1 MKIRSFQIKNLSFE
15 EQDGFAYFEGYAAI
29 FGNEDLTGDI
39 IEKGAFRKTL
49 ADLKASNKVI
59 PLLYQHNPDKPI
71 GVVKE
76 IFEDDRGLYIKGE
89 INLQTEKGKEA
100 YALLKQ
106 GALNGLS
113 IGYEVMKYTHRSG
126 KRILTEIK
134 LWEISIVTFPA
145 NEQANIVRVKKV
157 VPYQNLPLADL
168 DTAWDANKAR
178 ENVRK
183 WASSDGSGDLEKID
197 WAKYRKA
204 FLWYDEDAE
213 DTLGAYKLPIADVID
228 GGLKAVPRA
237 IFAAAAAIQGARG
250 GVNIPASDIELIKAH
265 LDKYYTK
272 LDRIPPWEE
281 EEKNIELDI
290 YTMLG
295 ISQILE
301 TKEGKVLNARNK
313 ELIKEVIMSLAK
325 LLEAAGEDEFVKA
338 LGANTSE
345 PSNDTQEE
353 QTEPPE
359 EKHIRKLDEAIAKLK
374 RLF

>member
-1 MKIRSFQIKNLSFE
+1 MRIRSFPIKKLSFE
-15 EQDGFAYFEGYAAI
+15 EHDEYAYFEGYAAV

-49 ADLKASNKVI
+49 SDMKAANKVI
-59 PLLYQHNPDKPI
+59 PLLYQHDPDKPI
-71 GVVKE
+71 GVIRE
-76 IFEDDRGLYIKGE
+76 IYEDNKGLFVKGE
-89 INLQTEKGKEA
+89 INPETEKGKEA

-113 IGYEVMKYTHRSG
+113 IGYEVVKSTNRNG

-145 NEQANIVRVKKV
+145 NERANIVRVKKV
-157 VPYQNLPLADL
+157 VPYQNLPLADI
-168 DTAWDANKAR
+168 DTPWDANKAKQ
-178 ENVRK
+178 NIAK
-183 WASSDGSGDLEKID
+183 YASSDGSGDKEKID

-213 DTLGAYKLPIADVID
+213 DNFGAYKLPIADVIN
-228 GGLKAVPRA
+228 GTLKAVPRA
-237 IFAAAAAIQGARG
+237 IFAAAAVIQGARG
-250 GVNIPASDIELIKAH
+250 GVDVPPSDVELIKAH
-265 LDKYYTK
+265 LEKYYAK

-281 EEKNIELDI
+281 EEKSTELDI

-295 ISQILE
+295 ISQVLE
-301 TKEGKVLNARNK
+301 TKEGRVLNSRNK
-313 ELIKEVIMSLAK
+313 ELIKEVIVSLAR
-325 LLEAAGEDEFVKA
+325 LLEAAGEDQYMKA
-338 LGANTSE
+338 LGEILNPE

-353 QTEPPE
+353 TEPPN
-359 EKHIRKLDEAIAKLK
+359 EKMLDEAITKLK